1 MCVYNFLPGIMSD
14 FYVPVSLR
22 FCVKLNTVLN
32 VFWFFLLKKKKFQNF
47 WYLQETCG
55 SYFRGFAN
63 NFFSV
68 EVQFTWMSYFLGNN
82 NVLLV
87 NLHKI
92 SIDFNFLSNTEES
105 FQIVG
110 VDYPFHYFH
119 MSTDRNFLKVDK
131 NLVEKG
137 GKGVLIVHVWCI
149 TFLNMV

>member
-1 MCVYNFLPGIMSD
+1 MCVQLPAWYYVRFLCTG
-14 FYVPVSLR
+14 
-22 FCVKLNTVLN
+22 KLKILCKIEYSN
-32 VFWFFLLKKKKFQNF
+32 VFWFFLLKKKKKFKISGIYRKHAARTF
-47 WYLQETCG
+47 VALPIT
-55 SYFRGFAN
+55 
-63 NFFSV
+63 FSV
-68 EVQFTWMSYFLGNN
+68 WKYSLHECNN

-110 VDYPFHYFH
+110 VDYPFHYYH

>member
-1 MCVYNFLPGIMSD
+1 MCVQLPAWYYVRFLCTG
-14 FYVPVSLR
+14 
-22 FCVKLNTVLN
+22 KLKILCKIEYSN
-32 VFWFFLLKKKKFQNF
+32 VFWFFLLKKKKFKNF

-92 SIDFNFLSNTEES
+92 SIDFNFLPNTEES

>member
-1 MCVYNFLPGIMSD
+1 
-14 FYVPVSLR
+14 
-22 FCVKLNTVLN
+22 
-32 VFWFFLLKKKKFQNF
+32 
-47 WYLQETCG
+47 
-55 SYFRGFAN
+55 
-63 NFFSV
+63 
-68 EVQFTWMSYFLGNN
+68 MSYFLGNN

-137 GKGVLIVHVWCI
+137 VKGVLIVHV
-149 TFLNMV
+149 

>member
-1 MCVYNFLPGIMSD
+1 MYNFLPGIMSD

-22 FCVKLNTVLN
+22 FCVKLNTVMC
-32 VFWFFLLKKKKFQNF
+32 FDFFYWKKKKIKNF

>member
-1 MCVYNFLPGIMSD
+1 MCVQLPAWYYVRFLCTGKLKILCKIEYSIK
-14 FYVPVSLR
+14 
-22 FCVKLNTVLN
+22 CVLI
-32 VFWFFLLKKKKFQNF
+32 FSIKKKKFQNF
-47 WYLQETCG
+47 WYLQETCS

-119 MSTDRNFLKVDK
+119 MSTYRNFLKVDK